1 MNDDIG
7 PGSRVRSPALRHQPA
22 EDSATLATDA
32 AGTRPLPPG
41 ECGIA
46 EVERGLDLELEVPLA
61 PLRIGFE
68 LVGHP
73 ANPTVVVL
81 GGISADAH
89 MCAHQGETGDG
100 WWERL
105 TGPGRPVDTRSL
117 HLVGMDWVGGPGR
130 SSAPP
135 AGDDPER
142 IPAVTTGDQARALAA
157 LLDHLELD
165 RVAAVLGASY
175 GAMVALRFG
184 AHYPHRTDRLV
195 TIGGAHRSHPMAT
208 ALRAIQRRIALLGER
223 AGDRRRGVA
232 LARALAMTTYRSAP
246 EFSERFSMAPR
257 QESGH
262 YRFEVEDYL
271 EHQGEKF
278 ADRFALAPFLCLS
291 QSLDLHTI
299 DPHAIGAPTTLV
311 AVKEDTLAP
320 IWQMRELKA
329 AMGAT
334 AELVEIS
341 SPYGHDAFLV
351 EEETVGR
358 VLRRVLPGSGSATH
372 TEDRATEAL
381 RRNAT
386 NRRAVR

>member
-1 MNDDIG
+1 MSDGIG
-7 PGSRVRSPALRHQPA
+7 SGSRIRSTALGRQSG
-22 EDSATLATDA
+22 EDRSTHATDV
-32 AGTRPLPPG
+32 LPTSPVSPG
-41 ECGIA
+41 ERGIA
-46 EVERGLDLELEVPLA
+46 EAERGLELELEAPLA

-73 ANPTVVVL
+73 ANPAVVVL

-89 MCAHQGETGDG
+89 ICAHQGDPRDG

-105 TGPGRPVDTRSL
+105 AGPGRSIDSGSL
-117 HLVGMDWVGGPGR
+117 HLIGMDWVGGPGR

-135 AGDDPER
+135 AEDDPAR

-157 LLDHLELD
+157 LLDHLGLD

-175 GAMVALRFG
+175 GAMVALSFG
-184 AHYPHRTDRLV
+184 ALYPHRAERLV
-195 TIGGAHRSHPMAT
+195 TIGGAHQSHPMAT

-223 AGDRRRGVA
+223 AGDRRSGVS

-246 EFSERFSMAPR
+246 EFNERFGIDPHPD
-257 QESGH
+257 SGR

-271 EHQGEKF
+271 EYQGEKF
-278 ADRFALAPFLCLS
+278 ADRFALAPFLCLC
-291 QSLDLHTI
+291 QSLDLHRV
-299 DPHAIGAPTTLV
+299 DPHAIGTPTTLV

-329 AMGAT
+329 AMGDS

-358 VLRRVLPGSGSATH
+358 VLRRLLP
-372 TEDRATEAL
+372 RKL
-381 RRNAT
+381 IRNAST
-386 NRRAVR
+386 RKETP